1 MPEMADFYV
10 NANED
15 DNCAIYNGNGS
26 YTIRDGMQ
34 SMTIPY
40 IHNPNKITASLD
52 LEPYIEK
59 IVRKLLEQEGYIVGQ
74 LPKD

>member
-10 NANED
+10 DANED
-15 DNCAIYNGNGS
+15 NNCTIYNGDGS
-26 YTIRDGMQ
+26 YTIHDEIQ

-40 IHNPNKITASLD
+40 IHDPNKITASLD
-52 LEPYIEK
+52 LEPCIEK